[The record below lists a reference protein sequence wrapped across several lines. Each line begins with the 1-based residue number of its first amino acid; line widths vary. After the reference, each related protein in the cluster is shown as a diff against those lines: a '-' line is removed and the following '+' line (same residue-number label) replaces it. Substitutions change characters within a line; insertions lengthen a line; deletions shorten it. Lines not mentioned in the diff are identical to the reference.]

1 MISDRVLR
9 FADIQACCAC
19 LGFREGPVYK
29 IDSDAE
35 ASVRSLLRYLRN
47 EGSDCDVRLEL
58 GRLRIVSSDLIP
70 LLRSCGENK
79 TLMELV
85 IRLLMNLTQPAIVCF
100 RQELPKD
107 RDLYGTYVQLD
118 DLLKSYKKKW
128 EERSE
133 DDRLLIERILILV
146 RNVLH
151 IGPDKSEEATTD
163 DNVSVHDQLL
173 WAMHLSGW
181 DELLLFLGNAED
193 EQMFIFHT
201 LEIISLMLREQT
213 PETLASA
220 GSSNPSTVKMDELAE
235 RQRAVEEAD
244 KRKFLFDRGSRQ
256 NRFGGTFELWN
267 TASLSDRPLIYHHD
281 VTQQAVTN
289 QPPAETKSQGHVSEL
304 EGRLE
309 MVDLDKDKRTFR
321 KARNRKPVID
331 RPLHHRSILAIRLY
345 LQRFCWNFLQFC
357 YNPLMH
363 AAKASLTRHA
373 TQEND
378 ETYYLWAVH
387 FFLAFSRLYRFRSS
401 LIREYLRKLI
411 EGAHLFISMLSDR
424 TKSGTKTMFVRRK
437 RVVRRAHR
445 KHRTNLSKTGRKKK
459 DQDAVEEEDNE
470 VRMLRIEYQWKNQ
483 LLPELVRILENPN
496 IDQTGTED
504 DNQSSESDDHEASRL
519 FDAVSGG
526 SEAKQLRSAIHRV
539 QANLYAGR
547 AVVALR
553 LARRMWRLWPEVVP
567 VTVDENDPVLNDELI
582 VRLPPASVPILSALR
597 QIHIT
602 ELQEEEEEEDE
613 HATNGGKSD
622 SEEDAEVD
630 DDLYNEELGVAGSD
644 EEGVLVTLEKEVQM
658 DLTSFV
664 LKFANPKI
672 VQALT
677 SSLAEFATNPNSTN
691 LAIVHLIHRLAV
703 KHKMIG
709 SFFQLRLFYVFQQ
722 FLHNK
727 TLAKSS
733 EFKELANLVKYT
745 LRKFFSALENNSGL
759 FIEVLFPKNVRE
771 GFEVSQGYGTFEDSK
786 KTSQWNSEL
795 DEELIKL
802 FEAYRNDPVPQ
813 GLDLVD
819 VISQQLSDQTKTRRQ
834 IMARLICL
842 DIITSAKQLKQI
854 TVRDKRPK
862 RSVRRMNE
870 DDSAEWTEGEV
881 MRLRSAVDEHQ
892 GSKKSSNEVGTGSAT
907 GSLEPNLYY
916 RCASR
921 HLVFPINRQQ
931 TTIRLDLPHVLG
943 MIGSEDPPSSDE
955 ADKNDL
961 TIRTLKLDD
970 SNLPV
975 RHRVQFS
982 DSESDSEPEKP
993 LTIVTSHGNDP
1004 AESEEQLFEVTTS
1017 SLPAVNTRHRLDSE
1031 LSEDEQ
1037 SGSHLDTSSNKQS
1050 LKRRLVVSS
1059 DSDE

>member
-1 MISDRVLR
+1 
-9 FADIQACCAC
+9 
-19 LGFREGPVYK
+19 
-29 IDSDAE
+29 
-35 ASVRSLLRYLRN
+35 
-47 EGSDCDVRLEL
+47 
-58 GRLRIVSSDLIP
+58 
-70 LLRSCGENK
+70 
-79 TLMELV
+79 
-85 IRLLMNLTQPAIVCF
+85 
-100 RQELPKD
+100 
-107 RDLYGTYVQLD
+107 
-118 DLLKSYKKKW
+118 
-128 EERSE
+128 
-133 DDRLLIERILILV
+133 
-146 RNVLH
+146 
-151 IGPDKSEEATTD
+151 
-163 DNVSVHDQLL
+163 
-173 WAMHLSGW
+173 
-181 DELLLFLGNAED
+181 
-193 EQMFIFHT
+193 
-201 LEIISLMLREQT
+201 
-213 PETLASA
+213 
-220 GSSNPSTVKMDELAE
+220 MDELAE
-235 RQRAVEEAD
+235 RQRAMEEAD

-289 QPPAETKSQGHVSEL
+289 QPPAETKSQGPVSEL

-331 RPLHHRSILAIRLY
+331 RPLHHRSILAIQLY

-401 LIREYLRKLI
+401 LISETLNASTFHWIYDQVMHYREMLLSDKRGGGTNRRAIQASRRLELAVMAYQEFLVCLSRMIRVTDADRLPDPELEETPEIVEERLRIQANAAENIMANVFYVSEYQDVYPILLRDFNEAVQSREYLRKLI

-445 KHRTNLSKTGRKKK
+445 KRRTNVSKTGRKKK
-459 DQDAVEEEDNE
+459 DQDAAEEEDNE
-470 VRMLRIEYQWKNQ
+470 VRMLRIEYQWKHQ

-504 DNQSSESDDHEASRL
+504 DNQSSESDDQEASRL

-547 AVVALR
+547 AAVAFR
-553 LARRMWRLWPEVVP
+553 LARRMWRLWPEVAP
-567 VTVDENDPVLNDELI
+567 VAVDENDPVLNDELI

-602 ELQEEEEEEDE
+602 ELQEEDEEEDE
-613 HATNGGKSD
+613 HATDGGKSD
-622 SEEDAEVD
+622 SDEDAEVD

-677 SSLAEFATNPNSTN
+677 SSLAEFATNPSSTN

-834 IMARLICL
+834 ILARLICL

-870 DDSAEWTEGEV
+870 DDSAEWTEEEV

-892 GSKKSSNEVGTGSAT
+892 GSKTLLSDVMDSLTVDRDLVVKSKNDLAESGDLEAATQVIVPPLRSRRVVAAKLLELGFVAGREELGRQSRGRNHRLNSARRGALNVDLDASSLGRPPAAKRRKQKRKDSTSEEELHFPDDDIDMGGDSDSEVDMDRTNAET
-907 GSLEPNLYY
+907 
-916 RCASR
+916 
-921 HLVFPINRQQ
+921 
-931 TTIRLDLPHVLG
+931 
-943 MIGSEDPPSSDE
+943 GSEDPPSADE

-982 DSESDSEPEKP
+982 DSESDSEAEKP
-993 LTIVTSHGNDP
+993 LTIVTGHGNDP
-1004 AESEEQLFEVTTS
+1004 AESEEQLSEVTTG

-1037 SGSHLDTSSNKQS
+1037 SGSHLNTTSNKQS